1 MSDEIDFFS
10 MAQTLSCPNNPS
22 KSDKK
27 TSDTQENPTNSEQ
40 NPKNSAQMDV
50 EKAKKALQTP
60 LMLELQTKAE
70 HFIVETPGDA
80 NDALSMRDQAW
91 TFAKQIEST
100 RKEIV
105 RPHLDFQKAVKQFAD
120 DLKGQFEQ
128 IAATVEQ
135 KMNDYLD
142 GKQLPQKLENEDAAM
157 KEVAETTFEV
167 EDETLIP
174 REFLKV
180 DEKAIKAALKDGVR
194 SIPGIKIVT
203 EKKRKYR
210 SKPKKK
216 A

>member
-40 NPKNSAQMDV
+40 MDV

-60 LMLELQTKAE
+60 LMLELRTKAE

-91 TFAKQIEST
+91 TFAKQIEAT

-157 KEVAETTFEV
+157 KEVTETTFEI
-167 EDETLIP
+167 EDEILIP

-194 SIPGIKIVT
+194 SIPGVKIVT